1 MYVVEI
7 ITCCGVNLFLFFFLM
22 IRRPPRSTRT
32 DTLFPYTTLFR
43 SCFSPSPAQREREAR
58 MRRVRARLFARN
70 KERPPGGGLS
80 INSTADETSARSE
93 EHTSEL
99 QSLMR
104 ISYAVFCLKKKK
116 KQQTKPTKRHLPNT
130 QYIYRA
136 CLLQTTST

>member
-1 MYVVEI
+1 
-7 ITCCGVNLFLFFFLM
+7 M

-43 SCFSPSPAQREREAR
+43 STFPPPLSQRKSRSNQSAMTWTFLPWLDLMFRESNRWMNPLSGVNSR
-58 MRRVRARLFARN
+58 MRLKPRRQLGSCL
-70 KERPPGGGLS
+70 P
-80 INSTADETSARSE
+80 IRSE

-116 KQQTKPTKRHLPNT
+116 RNIKIIHRH
-130 QYIYRA
+130 QEDHRHK
-136 CLLQTTST
+136 LQF